1 MSAGIGFLPLYPLI
15 HIHGD
20 NRGPQRAAA
29 AGAGLVL
36 LFRGVQRRERRA
48 RERRPPL
55 PVQHAEFVRA
65 FRERRQVRRQ
75 RGITGSPVRPRR
87 PRPVGRRLQP
97 VAQPR
102 SPPARR
108 AANADE
114 IRALVAA
121 GAEPAGR
128 FG

>member
-1 MSAGIGFLPLYPLI
+1 MLPLPAPALSSCS
-15 HIHGD
+15 GAFNGVND
-20 NRGPQRAAA
+20 EPASGGPH
-29 AGAGLVL
+29 
-36 LFRGVQRRERRA
+36 FRFST
-48 RERRPPL
+48 P
-55 PVQHAEFVRA
+55 EFVRA

-121 GAEPAGR
+121 GG
-128 FG
+128 